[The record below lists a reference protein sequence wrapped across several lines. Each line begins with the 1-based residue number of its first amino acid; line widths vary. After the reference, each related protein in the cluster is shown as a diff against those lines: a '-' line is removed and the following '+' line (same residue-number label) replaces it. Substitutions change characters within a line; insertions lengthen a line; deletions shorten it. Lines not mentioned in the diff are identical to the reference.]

1 MSLYTNAIKLQQKLA
16 SKVITKDRIRKIQS
30 VCAVDVS
37 YKGQDAYA
45 AAVIVD
51 SETLQVLTHVTS
63 RTKVKTPYVPGLMML
78 RESGPIL
85 SALRLLKENFDVL
98 LVDGNGRLH
107 PRKCGLACYIGIV
120 LDKPTI
126 GIAKSLLCGRI
137 LGNSVILDDEIL
149 AYTIERKKGKKI
161 FVSIGN
167 KISLRTA
174 AKLTESL
181 IKEGEWLP
189 EPLRLADKYSK
200 TYRNNSLIKLA

>member
-107 PRKCGLACYIGIV
+107 PRKCGLA
-120 LDKPTI
+120 
-126 GIAKSLLCGRI
+126 
-137 LGNSVILDDEIL
+137 
-149 AYTIERKKGKKI
+149 
-161 FVSIGN
+161 
-167 KISLRTA
+167 
-174 AKLTESL
+174 
-181 IKEGEWLP
+181 
-189 EPLRLADKYSK
+189 
-200 TYRNNSLIKLA
+200 